1 MSWASLDRSLQG
13 AIYAFRHP
21 DAVPESTALSSPR
34 HHLAWLTGMLLN
46 PLTLPPL
53 VLGMA
58 AAHAGAPDLL
68 IRRIVI
74 VSVVTYLVVPLAFLL
89 ILKRSGRI
97 ATIEA
102 RDQGARSRAMGAGVV
117 ILGAAAAALAA
128 AAAEVRP
135 VILAIAGIML
145 LQGILAAWI
154 TPRLK
159 LSLHVAAM
167 AAAFSVLASLGPLSG
182 TPLPGAKV
190 ILPVLSLL
198 ILLVAWARHADSAH
212 SMQEIRAGLAFG
224 LLLPPI
230 CLTII
235 HAIQPLWG

>member
-1 MSWASLDRSLQG
+1 MHESVPPQTTRS
-13 AIYAFRHP
+13 R
-21 DAVPESTALSSPR
+21 
-34 HHLAWLTGMLLN
+34 LAWGVGMLLN

-53 VLGMA
+53 VLGLA
-58 AAHAGAPDLL
+58 ARHGGAPELL

-74 VSVVTYLVVPLAFLL
+74 VAGVMYVLVPLIFLL
-89 ILKRSGRI
+89 VLKRSGRI

-117 ILGAAAAALAA
+117 LLGAAAAALAA
-128 AAAEVRP
+128 AAAEARP

-182 TPLPGAKV
+182 SPLPGATA
-190 ILPVLSLL
+190 ILPVLALL